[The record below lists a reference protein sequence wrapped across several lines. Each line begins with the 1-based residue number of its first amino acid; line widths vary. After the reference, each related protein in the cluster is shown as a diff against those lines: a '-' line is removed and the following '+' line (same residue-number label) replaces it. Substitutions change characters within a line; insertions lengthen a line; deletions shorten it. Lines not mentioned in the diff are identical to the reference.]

1 MADLVATWSPWGL
14 REGGAGVPRR
24 LHVRQVRTELNKL
37 ICDNMTFCNNL
48 CSRWRCCFFMLL
60 QVAAVG

>member
-1 MADLVATWSPWGL
+1 MADLVVATRSPWGL

-24 LHVRQVRTELNKL
+24 LHVQQVRYELNKL

-48 CSRWRCCFFMLL
+48 LSNKGARCKGKP
-60 QVAAVG
+60 VS